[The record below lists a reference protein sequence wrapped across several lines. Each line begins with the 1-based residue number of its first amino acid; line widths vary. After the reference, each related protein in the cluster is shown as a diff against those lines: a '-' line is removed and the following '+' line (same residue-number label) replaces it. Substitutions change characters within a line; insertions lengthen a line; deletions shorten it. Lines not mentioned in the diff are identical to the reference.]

1 MAEKVVSDPFLKIK
15 IKEYLWINRL
25 KFYSVCFYCITKSR
39 ITKIYGDKPFA
50 FTSSPCFN
58 FYTIFKEEQN
68 KNSSRYSY
76 VLTRVKKYKMLAS
89 AWMYKSSIQE
99 FKYNNISCNNNNV
112 IITIS
117 GHIEKHDT
125 IKTVYSGIFRHNQGY
140 LAIFSHV
147 QTY

>member
-1 MAEKVVSDPFLKIK
+1 MFVFIVLP
-15 IKEYLWINRL
+15 
-25 KFYSVCFYCITKSR
+25 SR
-39 ITKIYGDKPFA
+39 GLPKYIEIKPFA

-76 VLTRVKKYKMLAS
+76 VLTRVKKYKMLAN
-89 AWMYKSSIQE
+89 AWMYKSSIQG

>member
-1 MAEKVVSDPFLKIK
+1 MFVFIVLP
-15 IKEYLWINRL
+15 
-25 KFYSVCFYCITKSR
+25 SR
-39 ITKIYGDKPFA
+39 GLPKYMETKPFA

-125 IKTVYSGIFRHNQGY
+125 IKTVYSGIFMHNQGY